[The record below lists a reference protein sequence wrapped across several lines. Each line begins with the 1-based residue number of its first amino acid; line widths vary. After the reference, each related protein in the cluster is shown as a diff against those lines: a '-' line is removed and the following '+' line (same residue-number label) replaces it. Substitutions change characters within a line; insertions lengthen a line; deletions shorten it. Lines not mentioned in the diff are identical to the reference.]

1 MAIRVSSNSLEILP
15 VSDCKFLGQRMAL
28 TICLGRRVLIS
39 LGTLDITEMQV
50 EQQKKRIGS
59 PKSRRSPRQDLGLII
74 NGNAYVPMTS
84 KILLVHS
91 FQLFVEHYWDCILI
105 IFHVPLTLLLLAQ
118 HCVLY
123 NSETPGRAF
132 PVFYRN
138 FFVHK
143 HFAVSVFLLN
153 GVIWLWR
160 IKSRISNLESWP
172 CTKLQISVVKVL
184 IWC

>member
-1 MAIRVSSNSLEILP
+1 MAS
-15 VSDCKFLGQRMAL
+15 
-28 TICLGRRVLIS
+28 TICLGRRVSIL

-50 EQQKKRIGS
+50 EQRRKRIGN
-59 PKSRRSPRQDLGLII
+59 PKSRCSPRQDLGLII

-91 FQLFVEHYWDCILI
+91 FQLFVEHYWYCILI

-118 HCVLY
+118 HCVFC
-123 NSETPGRAF
+123 NSETPGCAL
-132 PVFYRN
+132 PVFYRSC
-138 FFVHK
+138 FVRR

-153 GVIWLWR
+153 GIIWLWR
-160 IKSRISNLESWP
+160 IKSRINNLESWP
-172 CTKLQISVVKVL
+172 CTKLYISIVTVL